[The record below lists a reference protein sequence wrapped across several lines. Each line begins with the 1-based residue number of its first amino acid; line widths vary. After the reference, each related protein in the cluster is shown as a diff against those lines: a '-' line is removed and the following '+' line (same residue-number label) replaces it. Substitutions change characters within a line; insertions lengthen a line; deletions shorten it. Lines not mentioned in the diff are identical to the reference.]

1 MMRAAAITIALAT
14 LPTQAAGPEYVPD
27 RTPVTPYQLPP
38 RPEDLDRL
46 EIREL
51 GARASAIEARLDR
64 LEAIQRQK
72 RQPPQSEER
81 TP

>member
-1 MMRAAAITIALAT
+1 MMRAAAIAVALAT
-14 LPTQAAGPEYVPD
+14 LPARAAGPEYVPD
-27 RTPVTPYQLPP
+27 RTAVTPYELPP

-51 GARASAIEARLDR
+51 DARLSAIEARLDR
-64 LEAIQRQK
+64 FEAIRRQT